1 MDKLFLC
8 YLCAEKS
15 NDKMFKSK
23 IFYHLIA
30 LLTIIIWSNTF
41 VSSKILL
48 HNGLSPAEIF
58 AIRFA
63 LAYVAIIPFT
73 HSKLWCD
80 NLKDEL
86 LMLVLGATGGA
97 LYFLAENTALKYT
110 GVSNVCL
117 LVCSAPLLTA
127 LLARWF
133 GKSEKM
139 SSRLIT
145 GSLIAFAGAAL
156 VIVEDWKHM
165 QLKLLGDMLAL
176 CGALSWAVYQLI
188 IKRMCGKYSTV
199 FITRK
204 VFAYG
209 LLTIA
214 AFFVFDHPSF
224 PLDSMLHPVVAGNL
238 LFLGIIASGL
248 CFWVWNIVI
257 DHLGAVATSAYI
269 YLQPLF
275 AAITAS
281 FVLGEPITGA
291 VVAGAV
297 LIIAGVYWAE
307 H

>member
-1 MDKLFLC
+1 
-8 YLCAEKS
+8 
-15 NDKMFKSK
+15 MFKSK

-58 AIRFA
+58 AIRLA

>member
-1 MDKLFLC
+1 
-8 YLCAEKS
+8 
-15 NDKMFKSK
+15 MFKSK

-176 CGALSWAVYQLI
+176 CGAMSWAVYQLI

>member
-1 MDKLFLC
+1 
-8 YLCAEKS
+8 
-15 NDKMFKSK
+15 MFKSK

-188 IKRMCGKYSTV
+188 IKRMCRKYSTV

-214 AFFVFDHPSF
+214 VFFVFDHPSF

-257 DHLGAVATSAYI
+257 DHLGAVATSTYI

>member
-1 MDKLFLC
+1 
-8 YLCAEKS
+8 
-15 NDKMFKSK
+15 MFKSK

-127 LLARWF
+127 LLVRWF

-281 FVLGEPITGA
+281 FVLGEPITGS

>member
-1 MDKLFLC
+1 
-8 YLCAEKS
+8 
-15 NDKMFKSK
+15 MFKSK

-86 LMLVLGATGGA
+86 FMLVLGATGGA

-214 AFFVFDHPSF
+214 VFFVFDHPSF

>member
-1 MDKLFLC
+1 
-8 YLCAEKS
+8 
-15 NDKMFKSK
+15 MFKSK

-176 CGALSWAVYQLI
+176 CGALSWAHV
-188 IKRMCGKYSTV
+188 
-199 FITRK
+199 RK
-204 VFAYG
+204 VQHGFHNPQGVCIRTAHHCRI
-209 LLTIA
+209 LC
-214 AFFVFDHPSF
+214 FRP
-224 PLDSMLHPVVAGNL
+224 PVVSARQHAAPCCCRKPAVPRDYRLGA
-238 LFLGIIASGL
+238 LFLGLEHRYRPPRCGCHFGIHLPPAAVCCHNGLVRVGRAHNWICRCRGCTYNCGSLLGGTLVAHII
-248 CFWVWNIVI
+248 
-257 DHLGAVATSAYI
+257 YI
-269 YLQPLF
+269 MRRP
-275 AAITAS
+275 
-281 FVLGEPITGA
+281 
-291 VVAGAV
+291 
-297 LIIAGVYWAE
+297 
-307 H
+307 

>member
-1 MDKLFLC
+1 
-8 YLCAEKS
+8 
-15 NDKMFKSK
+15 MFKSK

-209 LLTIA
+209 LFTIA

>member
-1 MDKLFLC
+1 
-8 YLCAEKS
+8 
-15 NDKMFKSK
+15 MFKSK

-214 AFFVFDHPSF
+214 AFFIFDHPSF

>member
-1 MDKLFLC
+1 
-8 YLCAEKS
+8 
-15 NDKMFKSK
+15 MFKSK

-214 AFFVFDHPSF
+214 VFFVFDHPSF

-281 FVLGEPITGA
+281 FVLGEPITGS

>member
-1 MDKLFLC
+1 
-8 YLCAEKS
+8 
-15 NDKMFKSK
+15 MFKSK

-139 SSRLIT
+139 SSRLII

>member
-1 MDKLFLC
+1 
-8 YLCAEKS
+8 
-15 NDKMFKSK
+15 MFKSK

-97 LYFLAENTALKYT
+97 LYFLAENTALQYT

-133 GKSEKM
+133 GK
-139 SSRLIT
+139 I
-145 GSLIAFAGAAL
+145 
-156 VIVEDWKHM
+156 
-165 QLKLLGDMLAL
+165 
-176 CGALSWAVYQLI
+176 
-188 IKRMCGKYSTV
+188 
-199 FITRK
+199 
-204 VFAYG
+204 
-209 LLTIA
+209 
-214 AFFVFDHPSF
+214 
-224 PLDSMLHPVVAGNL
+224 
-238 LFLGIIASGL
+238 
-248 CFWVWNIVI
+248 
-257 DHLGAVATSAYI
+257 
-269 YLQPLF
+269 
-275 AAITAS
+275 
-281 FVLGEPITGA
+281 
-291 VVAGAV
+291 
-297 LIIAGVYWAE
+297 
-307 H
+307 

>member
-1 MDKLFLC
+1 
-8 YLCAEKS
+8 
-15 NDKMFKSK
+15 MFKSK

-133 GKSEKM
+133 EKSEKM

>member
-1 MDKLFLC
+1 
-8 YLCAEKS
+8 
-15 NDKMFKSK
+15 MFKSK

>member
-1 MDKLFLC
+1 
-8 YLCAEKS
+8 
-15 NDKMFKSK
+15 MFKSK

-127 LLARWF
+127 LLVRWF

>member
-1 MDKLFLC
+1 
-8 YLCAEKS
+8 
-15 NDKMFKSK
+15 MFKSK

-248 CFWVWNIVI
+248 CFWIWNIVI

>member
-1 MDKLFLC
+1 
-8 YLCAEKS
+8 
-15 NDKMFKSK
+15 MFKSK

-275 AAITAS
+275 AAITGS

>member
-1 MDKLFLC
+1 
-8 YLCAEKS
+8 
-15 NDKMFKSK
+15 MFKSR

-214 AFFVFDHPSF
+214 VFFVFDHPSF

-281 FVLGEPITGA
+281 FVLGEPITGS

>member
-1 MDKLFLC
+1 
-8 YLCAEKS
+8 
-15 NDKMFKSK
+15 MFKSK

-165 QLKLLGDMLAL
+165 QLKLLGDILAL

>member
-1 MDKLFLC
+1 
-8 YLCAEKS
+8 
-15 NDKMFKSK
+15 MFKSK

-281 FVLGEPITGA
+281 FVLGEPITGS

-297 LIIAGVYWAE
+297 LISAGVYWAE

>member
-1 MDKLFLC
+1 
-8 YLCAEKS
+8 
-15 NDKMFKSK
+15 MFKSK

-199 FITRK
+199 FINRK

-214 AFFVFDHPSF
+214 VFFVFDHPSF

>member
-1 MDKLFLC
+1 
-8 YLCAEKS
+8 
-15 NDKMFKSK
+15 MFKSK

-145 GSLIAFAGAAL
+145 GSLIAFTGAAL

-188 IKRMCGKYSTV
+188 IKRMCGRYSTV

>member
-1 MDKLFLC
+1 
-8 YLCAEKS
+8 
-15 NDKMFKSK
+15 MFKSK

-281 FVLGEPITGA
+281 FVLGEPITGS

>member
-1 MDKLFLC
+1 
-8 YLCAEKS
+8 
-15 NDKMFKSK
+15 MFKSK

-86 LMLVLGATGGA
+86 LMLVLGAAGGA

>member
-1 MDKLFLC
+1 
-8 YLCAEKS
+8 
-15 NDKMFKSK
+15 MFKSK

-86 LMLVLGATGGA
+86 LMLVLGTTGGA

-214 AFFVFDHPSF
+214 VFFVFDHPSF

>member
-1 MDKLFLC
+1 
-8 YLCAEKS
+8 
-15 NDKMFKSK
+15 MFKSK

-224 PLDSMLHPVVAGNL
+224 PLDSILHPVVAGNL

>member
-1 MDKLFLC
+1 
-8 YLCAEKS
+8 
-15 NDKMFKSK
+15 MFKSK

-214 AFFVFDHPSF
+214 AFFVLDHPSF

>member
-1 MDKLFLC
+1 
-8 YLCAEKS
+8 
-15 NDKMFKSK
+15 MFKSK

-269 YLQPLF
+269 SLQPLF
-275 AAITAS
+275 AAIPAS

>member
-1 MDKLFLC
+1 
-8 YLCAEKS
+8 
-15 NDKMFKSK
+15 MFKSK

-214 AFFVFDHPSF
+214 VFFVFDHPSF

-275 AAITAS
+275 ATITAS

>member
-1 MDKLFLC
+1 
-8 YLCAEKS
+8 
-15 NDKMFKSK
+15 
-23 IFYHLIA
+23 
-30 LLTIIIWSNTF
+30 
-41 VSSKILL
+41 
-48 HNGLSPAEIF
+48 
-58 AIRFA
+58 
-63 LAYVAIIPFT
+63 
-73 HSKLWCD
+73 
-80 NLKDEL
+80 
-86 LMLVLGATGGA
+86 
-97 LYFLAENTALKYT
+97 
-110 GVSNVCL
+110 
-117 LVCSAPLLTA
+117 
-127 LLARWF
+127 
-133 GKSEKM
+133 
-139 SSRLIT
+139 
-145 GSLIAFAGAAL
+145 
-156 VIVEDWKHM
+156 
-165 QLKLLGDMLAL
+165 
-176 CGALSWAVYQLI
+176 
-188 IKRMCGKYSTV
+188 MCGKYSTV

-214 AFFVFDHPSF
+214 VFFVFDHPSF

-281 FVLGEPITGA
+281 FVLGESITGS

>member
-1 MDKLFLC
+1 
-8 YLCAEKS
+8 
-15 NDKMFKSK
+15 MFKSK

-97 LYFLAENTALKYT
+97 LYFLAENTALQYT

-214 AFFVFDHPSF
+214 VFFVFYHPSF
-224 PLDSMLHPVVAGNL
+224 PLDNMLHPVVAGNL

>member
-1 MDKLFLC
+1 
-8 YLCAEKS
+8 
-15 NDKMFKSK
+15 MFKSK

-127 LLARWF
+127 LLSRWF

>member
-1 MDKLFLC
+1 
-8 YLCAEKS
+8 
-15 NDKMFKSK
+15 MFKSK

-281 FVLGEPITGA
+281 FVLGEPITGT

>member
-1 MDKLFLC
+1 
-8 YLCAEKS
+8 
-15 NDKMFKSK
+15 MFKSK

-48 HNGLSPAEIF
+48 HNDLSPAEIF

-214 AFFVFDHPSF
+214 VFFVFDHPSF

>member
-1 MDKLFLC
+1 
-8 YLCAEKS
+8 
-15 NDKMFKSK
+15 MFKSK

-127 LLARWF
+127 LLTRWF

-214 AFFVFDHPSF
+214 VFFVFDHPSF

>member
-1 MDKLFLC
+1 
-8 YLCAEKS
+8 
-15 NDKMFKSK
+15 MFKSR

-281 FVLGEPITGA
+281 FVLGEPITGS

>member
-1 MDKLFLC
+1 
-8 YLCAEKS
+8 
-15 NDKMFKSK
+15 MFKSK

-281 FVLGEPITGA
+281 LVLGEPITGA

>member
-1 MDKLFLC
+1 
-8 YLCAEKS
+8 
-15 NDKMFKSK
+15 MFKSK

-214 AFFVFDHPSF
+214 VFFVFDHPSF
-224 PLDSMLHPVVAGNL
+224 PLDSMLHPVVAGTL

>member
-1 MDKLFLC
+1 
-8 YLCAEKS
+8 
-15 NDKMFKSK
+15 MFKSR

>member
-1 MDKLFLC
+1 
-8 YLCAEKS
+8 
-15 NDKMFKSK
+15 MFKSK

-214 AFFVFDHPSF
+214 VFFVFDHPSF
-224 PLDSMLHPVVAGNL
+224 PLDNMLHPVVAGNL

-281 FVLGEPITGA
+281 FVLGEPITGS

>member
-1 MDKLFLC
+1 
-8 YLCAEKS
+8 
-15 NDKMFKSK
+15 MFKSK

-224 PLDSMLHPVVAGNL
+224 PLDSMLHPVVASNL